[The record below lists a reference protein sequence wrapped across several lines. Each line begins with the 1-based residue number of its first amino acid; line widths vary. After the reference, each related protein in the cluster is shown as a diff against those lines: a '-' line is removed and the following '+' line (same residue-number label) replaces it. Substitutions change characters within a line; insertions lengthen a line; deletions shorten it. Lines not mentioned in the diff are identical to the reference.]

1 QHDHGRLRRVA
12 RLWHGGAI
20 VMSEAVVERETEEE
34 ETPLTL
40 KEKVVKELREWGVTL
55 SIFIPIFLVFSGLFY
70 ELRVI
75 PSESM
80 VPNLQV
86 GDRVTVNK
94 FAYGYSRNSLPFSL
108 GRYIPLPEGRILARM
123 PKRGDIAVFEHTHTP
138 RVMIKR
144 IIGLPGDTVVVRDGI
159 PTSINGQPIER
170 TFVRR
175 VRYVQNDSRRYI
187 TAGEFTESYNGKTWL
202 THDIDG
208 DSGANVT
215 LTYVV
220 PEGHF
225 LFMGDNRDNSMD
237 GRNPTGH
244 CPPNESSVIDR
255 AGCEPR
261 AGIRPEDASV
271 GFVPFQNLIGRADTV
286 LFSFYR
292 CGRAQADP
300 CMKSRVWR
308 GL

>member
-1 QHDHGRLRRVA
+1 MKDD
-12 RLWHGGAI
+12 
-20 VMSEAVVERETEEE
+20 VMKPDEASEA
-34 ETPLTL
+34 PLTL
-40 KEKVVKELREWGVTL
+40 QQKIVKELREWGITL
-55 SIFIPIFLVFSGLFY
+55 SIFVPIFLIFSGLVY

-108 GRYIPLPEGRILARM
+108 GRYVPLPEGRIFAGT
-123 PKRGDIAVFEHTHTP
+123 PERGDVAGFEHTHTP

-144 IIGLPGDTVVVRDGI
+144 IIGLPGDTVIVRDGQ
-159 PTSINGQPIER
+159 PVAINGVPIER
-170 TFVRR
+170 TFDRR
-175 VRYVQNDSRRYI
+175 IRYRQYDNGRYV
-187 TAGEFTESYNGKTWL
+187 TAAEFTESYDGKSWVA
-202 THDIDG
+202 HDIDG
-208 DSGANVT
+208 ETGTSISV
-215 LTYVV
+215 VFQV
-220 PEGHF
+220 PEKHY

-237 GRNPTGH
+237 GRNLTGH
-244 CPPNESSVIDR
+244 CPANDDGVIDQ
-255 AGCEPR
+255 AGCPPR
-261 AGIRPEDASV
+261 GGTLPEQASV

-292 CGRAQADP
+292 CSRADAEP
-300 CMKSRVWR
+300 CMKKRVWR

>member
-1 QHDHGRLRRVA
+1 
-12 RLWHGGAI
+12 
-20 VMSEAVVERETEEE
+20 MNETLANS
-34 ETPLTL
+34 TDDLDRPLTL
-40 KEKVVKELREWGVTL
+40 QEKLVKELREWGITL

-108 GRYIPLPEGRILARM
+108 GRYVPLPDGRLFSGQ
-123 PKRGDIAVFEHTHTP
+123 PKRGDVAVFEHTHTP

-144 IIGLPGDTVVVRDGI
+144 IIGLPGDTVLVRDGQPI
-159 PTSINGQPIER
+159 AINGTPIER

-175 VRYVQNDSRRYI
+175 VRYRQHDSGAYA
-187 TAGEFTESYNGKTWL
+187 TAAEFTETYDGVTWL

-208 DSGANVT
+208 VT
-215 LTYVV
+215 GTNISITYEV
-220 PEGHF
+220 PEGHY

-244 CPPNESSVIDR
+244 CAANGEGIISEADC
-255 AGCEPR
+255 GPR
-261 AGIRPEDASV
+261 PGIAPEQASV
-271 GFVPFQNLIGRADTV
+271 GFVPYQNLIGRADTV

-292 CGRAQADP
+292 CGRADAEP
-300 CMKSRVWR
+300 CMKKRVWR

>member
-1 QHDHGRLRRVA
+1 MNETTVTT
-12 RLWHGGAI
+12 
-20 VMSEAVVERETEEE
+20 EA
-34 ETPLTL
+34 PLTL
-40 KEKVVKELREWGVTL
+40 QEKVVKELREWGITL
-55 SIFIPIFLVFSGLFY
+55 SIFIPVFLVFSGLFY

-94 FAYGYSRNSLPFSL
+94 FSYGYSRNSLPFSL
-108 GRYIPLPEGRILARM
+108 GRYVPLPEGRIFASM
-123 PKRGDIAVFEHTHTP
+123 PKRGDVAVFEHTHTP

-144 IIGLPGDTVVVRDGI
+144 IIGLPGDTVTVRDGQPI
-159 PTSINGQPIER
+159 AINGTPIER

-175 VRYVQNDSRRYI
+175 VRYRQHDSGAYV
-187 TAGEFTESYNGKTWL
+187 TAAEFTETYGDATWT

-208 DSGANVT
+208 YTGNNTSINYA
-215 LTYVV
+215 V

-237 GRNPTGH
+237 GRDPTGH
-244 CPPNESSVIDR
+244 CPANENSVVDQ
-255 AGCEPR
+255 AGCPPR
-261 AGIRPEDASV
+261 RGSTPDQASV
-271 GFVPFQNLIGRADTV
+271 GFVPYQNLIGRADTV

>member
-1 QHDHGRLRRVA
+1 MSDTVA
-12 RLWHGGAI
+12 TT
-20 VMSEAVVERETEEE
+20 EA
-34 ETPLTL
+34 PLTL
-40 KEKVVKELREWGVTL
+40 QQKVVKELREWGITL
-55 SIFIPIFLVFSGLFY
+55 SIFIPVFLVFSGLFY

-94 FAYGYSRNSLPFSL
+94 FAYGYSRHSLPFSL
-108 GRYIPLPEGRILARM
+108 GRYVPLPDGRILAGD
-123 PKRGDIAVFEHTHTP
+123 PKRGDVAVFEHPHTA

-144 IIGLPGDTVVVRDGI
+144 IIGLPGDTVTVRDGQ
-159 PTSINGQPIER
+159 PTAINGTPIER

-175 VRYVQNDSRRYI
+175 VRYRQHDSGAYI
-187 TAGEFTESYNGKTWL
+187 TAAEFTESYDDESWTV
-202 THDIDG
+202 HDIDG
-208 DSGANVT
+208 QTGTNISI
-215 LTYVV
+215 TYTV
-220 PEGHF
+220 PDGHF

-244 CPPNESSVIDR
+244 CLENEAGIVDQ
-255 AGCEPR
+255 AGCPPR
-261 AGIRPEDASV
+261 RGSTPELASV

>member
-1 QHDHGRLRRVA
+1 MNETA
-12 RLWHGGAI
+12 ATT
-20 VMSEAVVERETEEE
+20 EA
-34 ETPLTL
+34 PLTL
-40 KEKVVKELREWGVTL
+40 QEKVVKELREWGITL
-55 SIFIPIFLVFSGLFY
+55 SIFVPVFLVFSGLFY

-108 GRYIPLPEGRILARM
+108 GRYVPLPDGRIFASA
-123 PKRGDIAVFEHTHTP
+123 PKRGDVAVFEHTHTA

-144 IIGLPGDTVVVRDGI
+144 IIGLPGDTVTVRDGQPI
-159 PTSINGQPIER
+159 AINGTPIER

-175 VRYVQNDSRRYI
+175 VRYRQHDSGAYI
-187 TAGEFTESYNGKTWL
+187 TAAEFTESFDGASWT

-208 DSGANVT
+208 QTGTNVSINYT
-215 LTYVV
+215 V

-237 GRNPTGH
+237 GRNQTGH
-244 CPPNESSVIDR
+244 CPPSEPGLVDQ
-255 AGCEPR
+255 AGCPPR
-261 AGIRPEDASV
+261 RGSTPDQASV
-271 GFVPFQNLIGRADTV
+271 GFVPAQNLIGRADTV

-292 CGRAQADP
+292 CGRVEADP

>member
-1 QHDHGRLRRVA
+1 MKDDVKTPEQ
-12 RLWHGGAI
+12 
-20 VMSEAVVERETEEE
+20 TESA
-34 ETPLTL
+34 PLTL
-40 KEKVVKELREWGVTL
+40 QQKVVKELREWGITL
-55 SIFIPIFLVFSGLFY
+55 SIFVPIFLIFSALLY

-94 FAYGYSRNSLPFSL
+94 FSYGYSRNSLPFSL
-108 GRYIPLPEGRILARM
+108 GRYVPLPDGRIFASQ
-123 PKRGDIAVFEHTHTP
+123 PKRGDVAVFEHTHTP

-144 IIGLPGDTVVVRDGI
+144 IIGLPGDTVEVRDGQ
-159 PTSINGQPIER
+159 PVAINGTPIER
-170 TFVRR
+170 TFNRR
-175 VRYVQNDSRRYI
+175 IRYRQHDDGTYV
-187 TAGEFTESYNGKTWL
+187 TAAEFTESYGDAAWVS
-202 THDIDG
+202 HDIDG
-208 DSGANVT
+208 ETGTNISITFD
-215 LTYVV
+215 V

-244 CPPNESSVIDR
+244 CPANEQNVIDQ
-255 AGCEPR
+255 AGCPPR
-261 AGIRPEDASV
+261 PGWTPEQASV
-271 GFVPFQNLIGRADTV
+271 GYVPFQNLIGRADTV

-292 CGRAQADP
+292 CGREQAEP
-300 CMKSRVWR
+300 CMKKRVWR

>member
-1 QHDHGRLRRVA
+1 MKDTVPKTA
-12 RLWHGGAI
+12 D
-20 VMSEAVVERETEEE
+20 EADR
-34 ETPLTL
+34 PLTL
-40 KEKVVKELREWGVTL
+40 QEKVIKELREWGITL

-94 FAYGYSRNSLPFSL
+94 FSYGYSRNSLPFSL
-108 GRYIPLPEGRILARM
+108 GRYVPLPDGRIFAGQ
-123 PKRGDIAVFEHTHTP
+123 PKRGDVAVFEHTHTP

-144 IIGLPGDTVVVRDGI
+144 IIGLPGDTVVVRDGQPI
-159 PTSINGQPIER
+159 SINGTPIER

-175 VRYVQNDSRRYI
+175 VRYRQHDSGAYA
-187 TAGEFTESYNGKTWL
+187 TAAEFTESYDGVSWL

-208 DSGANVT
+208 VT
-215 LTYVV
+215 GTNISITYEV
-220 PEGHF
+220 PNGHY

-244 CPPNESSVIDR
+244 CSADADGVVSEADC
-255 AGCEPR
+255 GPR
-261 AGIRPEDASV
+261 PGIAPEQASV
-271 GFVPFQNLIGRADTV
+271 GFVPYQNLIGRADTV

-292 CGRAQADP
+292 CGRADAEP

>member
-1 QHDHGRLRRVA
+1 MNETVA
-12 RLWHGGAI
+12 TT
-20 VMSEAVVERETEEE
+20 EA
-34 ETPLTL
+34 PLTL
-40 KEKVVKELREWGVTL
+40 QEKVVKELREWGITL
-55 SIFIPIFLVFSGLFY
+55 SIFIPVFLVFSGLFY

-108 GRYIPLPEGRILARM
+108 GRYVPLPDGRIFASQ
-123 PKRGDIAVFEHTHTP
+123 PERGDVAVFEHTHTA

-144 IIGLPGDTVVVRDGI
+144 IIGLPGDTVTVRDGQ
-159 PTSINGQPIER
+159 PVAINGTPIER
-170 TFVRR
+170 NFVRR
-175 VRYVQNDSRRYI
+175 VRYRQHDSGASV
-187 TAGEFTESYNGKTWL
+187 TAAEFTESYDGKSWV

-208 DSGANVT
+208 QTGTNISI
-215 LTYVV
+215 TYTV

-244 CPPNESSVIDR
+244 CPASDEGVVDQ
-255 AGCEPR
+255 AGCDPR
-261 AGIRPEDASV
+261 RGTTPEQASV

>member
-1 QHDHGRLRRVA
+1 
-12 RLWHGGAI
+12 
-20 VMSEAVVERETEEE
+20 MSDQVL
-34 ETPLTL
+34 TPDAQAEDALTL
-40 KEKVVKELREWGVTL
+40 QEKVIKELKEWGITL
-55 SIFIPIFLVFSGLFY
+55 SIFVPIFLIFSGLFY

-108 GRYIPLPEGRILARM
+108 GRFVPLPDGRIFGGT
-123 PKRGDIAVFEHTHTP
+123 PERGDVAVFEHTHTA

-144 IIGLPGDTVVVRDGI
+144 IIGLPGDTVTVRDGQPI
-159 PTSINGQPIER
+159 AINGTPIER

-175 VRYVQNDSRRYI
+175 VRYRQHDSSAYA
-187 TAGEFTESYNGKTWL
+187 TAAEFTESFDGTTWL

-208 DSGANVT
+208 VT
-215 LTYVV
+215 GTSISVTYDV
-220 PEGHF
+220 PDGHF

-244 CPPNESSVIDR
+244 CPATADGVVDSADC
-255 AGCEPR
+255 GPR
-261 AGIRPEDASV
+261 SGVTPEQASV
-271 GFVPFQNLIGRADTV
+271 GFVPYQNLIGRADTV

-292 CGRAQADP
+292 CGRAQAEP
-300 CMKSRVWR
+300 CMKKRIWR

>member
-1 QHDHGRLRRVA
+1 
-12 RLWHGGAI
+12 
-20 VMSEAVVERETEEE
+20 MSETTAKRDDAALDQ
-34 ETPLTL
+34 PLTFQD
-40 KEKVVKELREWGVTL
+40 KVKKELREWGITL
-55 SIFIPIFLVFSGLFY
+55 SVFIPIFLVFSTLLY

-94 FAYGYSRNSLPFSL
+94 FSYGYSRNSLPFSL
-108 GRYIPLPEGRILARM
+108 GRYVPLPDGRLFASQ
-123 PKRGDIAVFEHTHTP
+123 PKRGDVAVFEHTHTP

-144 IIGLPGDTVVVRDGI
+144 IIGLPGDSVTVRDGQPI
-159 PTSINGQPIER
+159 AINGTPIER
-170 TFVRR
+170 TFIRR
-175 VRYVQNDSRRYI
+175 IRYRQHDNGRFV
-187 TAGEFTESYNGKTWL
+187 TAAEFEERFGDATWL
-202 THDIDG
+202 SHDIDG
-208 DSGANVT
+208 ETGTNISVT
-215 LTYVV
+215 FRV
-220 PEGHF
+220 PDAHY

-244 CPPNESSVIDR
+244 CPTSAEGVIDA
-255 AGCEPR
+255 AGCPPR
-261 AGIRPEDASV
+261 PGWAPDQASV
-271 GFVPFQNLIGRADTV
+271 GFVPYQNLIGRADTV

-300 CMKSRVWR
+300 CMKERVWR

>member
-1 QHDHGRLRRVA
+1 
-12 RLWHGGAI
+12 
-20 VMSEAVVERETEEE
+20 MSETTATPEA
-34 ETPLTL
+34 PLTL
-40 KEKVVKELREWGVTL
+40 QEKVVKELREWGITL
-55 SIFIPIFLVFSGLFY
+55 SIFIPVFLVFSGLFY

-108 GRYIPLPEGRILARM
+108 GRYVPLPDGRIFATA
-123 PKRGDIAVFEHTHTP
+123 PKRGDVAVFEHTHTP

-144 IIGLPGDTVVVRDGI
+144 IIGLPGDTVTVRDGQ
-159 PTSINGQPIER
+159 PVAINGTPIER

-175 VRYVQNDSRRYI
+175 VRYRQHDSGAYI
-187 TAGEFTESYNGKTWL
+187 TAAEFTESFDGESWT

-208 DSGANVT
+208 QTGTNVSI
-215 LTYVV
+215 TYSV
-220 PEGHF
+220 PDGHF

-244 CPPNESSVIDR
+244 CPAS
-255 AGCEPR
+255 EP
-261 AGIRPEDASV
+261 GIVDQAECPPRRGVTPDQASV
-271 GFVPFQNLIGRADTV
+271 GFVPAQNLIGRADTV

>member
-1 QHDHGRLRRVA
+1 
-12 RLWHGGAI
+12 
-20 VMSEAVVERETEEE
+20 MSDAKTVDGEDK
-34 ETPLTL
+34 PDLTF

-55 SIFIPIFLVFSGLFY
+55 SVFIPLFLLFSGLVY

-108 GRYIPLPEGRILARM
+108 GRYVPLPKGRIFAGE
-123 PKRGDIAVFEHTHTP
+123 PERGDVVVFEHPHTP

-144 IIGLPGDTVVVRDGI
+144 LIGLPGDEVQMRSGQIFLNGEAVMRVSERTVRYDEYKDRINVTAREYRETIGDKSWITHDMTGRDGADDT
-159 PTSINGQPIER
+159 PV
-170 TFVRR
+170 F
-175 VRYVQNDSRRYI
+175 
-187 TAGEFTESYNGKTWL
+187 K
-202 THDIDG
+202 
-208 DSGANVT
+208 
-215 LTYVV
+215 V

-237 GRNPTGH
+237 GRSQIGH
-244 CPPNESSVIDR
+244 CRPDEAGVISE

-261 AGIRPEDASV
+261 INPRTRQPYLPEDASV
-271 GFVPFQNLIGRADTV
+271 GFVPFDNLIGRADTV
-286 LFSFYR
+286 LFSTYSCNR
-292 CGRAQADP
+292 VNAEP
-300 CMKSRVWR
+300 CMKKRVWK

>member
-1 QHDHGRLRRVA
+1 MKDTVLKTA
-12 RLWHGGAI
+12 D
-20 VMSEAVVERETEEE
+20 EADR
-34 ETPLTL
+34 PLNL
-40 KEKVVKELREWGVTL
+40 QEKVIKELREWGITL

-94 FAYGYSRNSLPFSL
+94 FSYGYSRNSLPFSL
-108 GRYIPLPEGRILARM
+108 GRYVPLPDGRIFAGQ
-123 PKRGDIAVFEHTHTP
+123 PKRGDVAVFEHTHTP

-144 IIGLPGDTVVVRDGI
+144 IIGLPGDTVVVRDGQPI
-159 PTSINGQPIER
+159 SINGTPIER

-175 VRYVQNDSRRYI
+175 VRYRQHDSGAYA
-187 TAGEFTESYNGKTWL
+187 TAAEFTESYDGVSWL

-208 DSGANVT
+208 VT
-215 LTYVV
+215 GTNISITYEV
-220 PEGHF
+220 PNGHY

-244 CPPNESSVIDR
+244 CSADADGVVSEADC
-255 AGCEPR
+255 GPR
-261 AGIRPEDASV
+261 PGIAPEQASV
-271 GFVPFQNLIGRADTV
+271 GFVPYQNLIGRADTV

-292 CGRAQADP
+292 CGRADAEP

>member
-1 QHDHGRLRRVA
+1 MNETVA
-12 RLWHGGAI
+12 TT
-20 VMSEAVVERETEEE
+20 EA
-34 ETPLTL
+34 PLTL
-40 KEKVVKELREWGVTL
+40 QEKVVKELREWGITL
-55 SIFIPIFLVFSGLFY
+55 SIFIPVFLVFSGLFY

-94 FAYGYSRNSLPFSL
+94 FAYGYSKNSLPFSL
-108 GRYIPLPEGRILARM
+108 GRYVPLPDGRILASQ
-123 PKRGDIAVFEHTHTP
+123 PKRGDVAVFEHTHTA

-144 IIGLPGDTVVVRDGI
+144 IIGLPGDTVTVRDGQ
-159 PTSINGQPIER
+159 PVAINGTPIER

-175 VRYVQNDSRRYI
+175 VRYRQHDSGAYI
-187 TAGEFTESYNGKTWL
+187 TAAEFTESYDGESWTV
-202 THDIDG
+202 HDIDG
-208 DSGANVT
+208 QTGTNISI
-215 LTYVV
+215 TYTV

-244 CPPNESSVIDR
+244 CPADEAGVVDQ
-255 AGCEPR
+255 AGCPPR
-261 AGIRPEDASV
+261 RGSTPELASV

-308 GL
+308 GLS